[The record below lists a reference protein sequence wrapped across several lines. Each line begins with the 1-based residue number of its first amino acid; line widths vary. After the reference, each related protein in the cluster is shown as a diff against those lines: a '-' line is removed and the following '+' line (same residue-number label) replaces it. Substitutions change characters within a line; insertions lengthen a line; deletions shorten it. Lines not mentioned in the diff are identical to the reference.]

1 MEIGKANNIKSS
13 TFDSSL
19 SEKYSLTVQI
29 GLKKFSYSIIDSFN
43 NNVEY
48 FNTFK
53 TDDNIID
60 IINNETFLKLNFK
73 SSLVIFTDFPSTLV
87 PAEIFNKEITKE
99 ILEFTTDTYDII
111 KSDFISKINGYLIY
125 TIPSVMN
132 DISFTFFP
140 HAKQKA
146 KQSILI
152 DHFSSYINKDD
163 SSYLNVSDNN
173 INLTIFRNNKL
184 IFHNA
189 FMCASKEDILYYILF
204 TFEQLK
210 LDTETIQ
217 LYLYGEIN
225 KGDENYK
232 ILYEYIRH
240 IKFVERPMKIKISS
254 DLIGIKEHQ
263 FIELFCEQ
271 K

>member
-1 MEIGKANNIKSS
+1 MEIGKANNIK
-13 TFDSSL
+13 TNNFDASL
-19 SEKYSLTVQI
+19 TEKYNLKVQI
-29 GLKKFSYSIIDSFN
+29 GLKKFSYCIIDSYN

-48 FNTFK
+48 FNTFN
-53 TDDNIID
+53 TNNNIID

-73 SSLVIFTDFPSTLV
+73 SSLVIFTDFPSTLA
-87 PAEIFNKEITKE
+87 PAEIFNKKITKE
-99 ILEFTTDTYDII
+99 ILEFTTDTYDIV

-125 TIPSVMN
+125 TIPSVIN

-140 HAKQKA
+140 HARQKS

-173 INLTIFRNNKL
+173 IDLIIFRNSKL
-184 IFHNA
+184 IFHNT
-189 FMCASKEDILYYILF
+189 FMCASKEDILYFILF

-217 LYLYGEIN
+217 LHLYGEIN

-240 IKFVERPMKIKISS
+240 IKFGEGTKKIKIPS
-254 DLIGIKEHQ
+254 DLFGIKEHQ
-263 FIELFCEQ
+263 FIELFCE
-271 K
+271 